1 MGAPDSSVCQ
11 AEGEEATEMSSQ
23 GEGPNGHPKLGG
35 GLAVAA
41 QPQIY
46 QPLP

>member
-1 MGAPDSSVCQ
+1 MGASDSSACQ
-11 AEGEEATEMSSQ
+11 AAGEGVTEMPSQ
-23 GEGPNGHPKLGG
+23 GEGLNGHPKLGG

-41 QPQIY
+41 QPRIF